1 MEPPS
6 STSSR
11 TKAGSPAGV
20 AVSRL
25 NPEVVYP
32 DTATI
37 APDDVG
43 YKTSVYEL
51 ELPEWGIADPLA
63 VVLGKPNY
71 TRAHR
76 QIIYFPL
83 YAVRKA
89 KVRAQIGVFEVPTAQ
104 LLHIFHDGQLDVDQL
119 EEPPVLYSFVTPAY
133 LAKLDASPRLWS
145 AADGSP
151 VHGSASN
158 PASSSPS
165 SSPSI
170 EPMLDDVMEDDHL
183 HLRVRADRVS
193 ATKQA
198 TAAVAAEP
206 VWTDVPGF
214 QPKDPLPEETPAD
227 AERIRGE
234 FRESVR
240 SSWLEKFMKNS
251 HYRLRDDPAA
261 ERNGD
266 SFFAVVRDAFKDIGK
281 EASVAALR
289 ALVANEMTEDVFHRY
304 RQVFL
309 GYADALA
316 SLQNERDQ
324 LEATMQEYK
333 RRIRNDPTHSMADTQ
348 LLVQQYQRMDAE
360 RKLLQ
365 QKIEQT
371 ERSRDDTVGNL
382 QHVDTL
388 EKMRQHIQTSAFAA
402 DDWAQ
407 ATLERLL
414 NVKVIVLSEAAF
426 AANDLTGVLL
436 CHDVANSGT
445 EWVQRQSFVPDYYIL
460 ATVSAASVY
469 RLVSYKHRTLLKFG
483 ELPHDMKIQVL
494 NKCLSGTSGIYHAIS
509 DFRNFKTKFGLDPD
523 EGVPTDYRDHP
534 AAGDLFDPSTK
545 FVFYVRSDKSAKPG
559 HGDGE
564 TVHPAD
570 VVRYAPLG
578 GKSFVDWRKKLDDE
592 WTGNAIAIDGHRWA
606 SVEHYMQAVK
616 FKKTHPD
623 VYLMFSL
630 DTDPHSELATQVK
643 AAKAFKGLVQ
653 PVVAPS
659 TEPASAATKKPPSSG
674 APQRVRVL
682 APDMDFNAARA
693 EEERTKALRAKFT
706 GNPELRNILQM
717 TQSALLL
724 HKGRVGEPLQPDLL
738 LMQIRKE
745 LQPQ

>member
-1 MEPPS
+1 MEPPTS

-11 TKAGSPAGV
+11 NKTGSPAGV

-51 ELPEWGIADPLA
+51 QFPELGIVDPLA

-119 EEPPVLYSFVTPAY
+119 DEPPLLYSFVTPAY
-133 LAKLDASPRLWS
+133 LAKLDASPRVWLS
-145 AADGSP
+145 SVDGTSNAPAD
-151 VHGSASN
+151 
-158 PASSSPS
+158 SPS
-165 SSPSI
+165 STVGTTV

-198 TAAVAAEP
+198 TAAVAATP

-214 QPKDPLPEETPAD
+214 QPKDPLPEETQAD

-234 FRESVR
+234 FRDSVR
-240 SSWLEKFMKNS
+240 SSWLEKFMKNG

-309 GYADALA
+309 GYADTLA
-316 SLQNERDQ
+316 TLQNERDQ
-324 LEATMQEYK
+324 LETTMQEYK

-414 NVKVIVLSEAAF
+414 NVKVIALSETAF
-426 AANDLTGVLL
+426 GADDLTGVML
-436 CHDVANSGT
+436 CPDVANGGT
-445 EWVQRQSFVPDYYIL
+445 EWVQRQSFSPDYYIL
-460 ATVSAASVY
+460 ATVSADSVY

-483 ELPHDMKIQVL
+483 ELPYDMKIQVL

-523 EGVPTDYRDHP
+523 EGVPTDFRDHP

-578 GKSFVDWRKKLDDE
+578 GKAFLDWRKKLDDE
-592 WTGNAIAIDGHRWA
+592 WTGNAISIDGHRWA

-630 DTDPHSELATQVK
+630 DTDPKSELATQVK

-653 PVVAPS
+653 PVAAP
-659 TEPASAATKKPPSSG
+659 TEPASAAATKQPPSS
-674 APQRVRVL
+674 APPKRVRVL

-706 GNPELRNILQM
+706 GNPEFRNILQM
-717 TQSALLL
+717 THSALLL
-724 HKGRVGEPLQPDLL
+724 HKGRVGEPLQPDLI

-745 LQPQ
+745 IQP